1 MTFIIKYW
9 YMKNYKYLGLIS
21 VLYATFA
28 IMSNVGAGK
37 IVEIGPLVAS
47 VSVLFFPFTYIFS
60 DIVAEVYG
68 YARARTLVW
77 LMLGVYVIAALMA
90 VVIVSFPAVDGFQN
104 AEAYAV
110 VLGNQWRIVVAT
122 LAAVW
127 AGALVNDYILAKMKV
142 LTNGKYLWTRTIG
155 STVVGEGLNTALFFS
170 IALYG
175 IIPDSMLVS
184 SILAGWFIKVV
195 VEVVMTPV
203 TYKVVAALKKA
214 ESEDYYDRDTNFNPF
229 IVGSVK
235 M

>member
-1 MTFIIKYW
+1 
-9 YMKNYKYLGLIS
+9 MKNYKYLGLIS

-47 VSVLFFPFTYIFS
+47 VAVLFFPFTYIFS

-77 LMLGVYVIAALMA
+77 LMLGVYVIAAAMA
-90 VVIVSFPAVDGFQN
+90 MIIVAVPAAEGFQN

-122 LAAVW
+122 LVAVW
-127 AGALVNDYILAKMKV
+127 AGALANDYILAKMKV
-142 LTNGKYLWTRTIG
+142 WSNGRHLWARTIG
-155 STVVGEGLNTALFFS
+155 STVVGEGLNTVLFFG

-184 SILAGWFIKVV
+184 SILAGWFIKVM

-203 TYKVVAALKKA
+203 TYKAVAALKRA

-229 IVGSVK
+229 IIGTVK